1 MHMFGTGGDS
11 GLGRDYARGDGAR
24 ERAARGRP
32 RRRTGRSSSRARSF
46 TATRTAWGVTCPRS
60 VTPLARSSCDAG
72 VGQTRCRTSQIRP
85 PPSRGRRSFGVG
97 VSTRRAS
104 IFTRGG
110 RCVIS
115 PSVGVGVSTRRARR
129 AVVSTSTSGAQPNA
143 RPAGRESP
151 DHRAHTRNV
160 RHASARIQGAVR
172 CQRRAQH
179 TISARTW
186 WCAEPR
192 RGSCTRG
199 EYRLRRATM
208 SSRVIQRLSGVNTES
223 RRSSNT
229 SGHSALI
236 VESRAARIA

>member
-1 MHMFGTGGDS
+1 MASVETTRVATERGSVRRAD
-11 GLGRDYARGDGAR
+11 GRGAGRGDQAR
-24 ERAARGRP
+24 ERDHSRRHERHGASHARVQS
-32 RRRTGRSSSRARSF
+32 RRWPDPPATQASARRDAERARSGRRHLESD
-46 TATRTAWGVTCPRS
+46 AVSAWGVLP
-60 VTPLARSSCDAG
+60 DAL
-72 VGQTRCRTSQIRP
+72 QFSL
-85 PPSRGRRSFGVG
+85 
-97 VSTRRAS
+97 
-104 IFTRGG
+104 RGG

-115 PSVGVGVSTRRARR
+115 RSVGGGVSTRRARR

-208 SSRVIQRLSGVNTES
+208 SSRVIQRLSGANTES

>member
-1 MHMFGTGGDS
+1 MSEKIHGATNGMWRHMPAFSHAVGQI
-11 GLGRDYARGDGAR
+11 LQ
-24 ERAARGRP
+24 
-32 RRRTGRSSSRARSF
+32 RRRRRPDAMPNEPDQAVAISRATQCRRGGF
-46 TATRTAWGVTCPRS
+46 Y
-60 VTPLARSSCDAG
+60 
-72 VGQTRCRTSQIRP
+72 QTRFNFHS
-85 PPSRGRRSFGVG
+85 
-97 VSTRRAS
+97 
-104 IFTRGG
+104 GG

-115 PSVGVGVSTRRARR
+115 RSVGVGVSTRRARR

-151 DHRAHTRNV
+151 DHRAHTCNV

>member
-1 MHMFGTGGDS
+1 MASVETTRVATERGSVRRAD
-11 GLGRDYARGDGAR
+11 GRGAGRGDQACERDHSRRHKRHVVSHAR
-24 ERAARGRP
+24 VQSRRWPDPPATQASARRDAE
-32 RRRTGRSSSRARSF
+32 RARSGRRHLEGDAVSAWGF
-46 TATRTAWGVTCPRS
+46 LPDALQFSLGGGDALFHAVSAWGVLPDAPDALSYPRPRA
-60 VTPLARSSCDAG
+60 V
-72 VGQTRCRTSQIRP
+72 
-85 PPSRGRRSFGVG
+85 PSR
-97 VSTRRAS
+97 TRVRL
-104 IFTRGG
+104 
-110 RCVIS
+110 
-115 PSVGVGVSTRRARR
+115 
-129 AVVSTSTSGAQPNA
+129 
-143 RPAGRESP
+143 RESP

-229 SGHSALI
+229 SGHSAFMLAI
-236 VESRAARIA
+236 AAP